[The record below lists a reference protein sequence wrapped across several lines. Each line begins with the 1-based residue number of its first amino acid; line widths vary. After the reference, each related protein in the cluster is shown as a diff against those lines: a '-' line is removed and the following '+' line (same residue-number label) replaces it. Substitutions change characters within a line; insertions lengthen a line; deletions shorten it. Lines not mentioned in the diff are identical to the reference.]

1 MRRGDIVHSTVQ
13 SVFRASDWTVK
24 TVSTVYKDC
33 CAELVIITQHF
44 TDNFQTHSNT
54 MATEEKKKLDIDK
67 LEDDDEFEEFP
78 TDDWDIRQEDQTD
91 IQVWE
96 DSWDDEDTDSDF
108 AKHLRSELESQ
119 GNIQDQK

>member
-1 MRRGDIVHSTVQ
+1 
-13 SVFRASDWTVK
+13 
-24 TVSTVYKDC
+24 
-33 CAELVIITQHF
+33 
-44 TDNFQTHSNT
+44 

-96 DSWDDEDTDSDF
+96 DSWDDDNTDSDF
-108 AKHLRSELESQ
+108 ANHLRSELESQ
-119 GNIQDQK
+119 GNIQEKPAS